1 MTQPSAPRPREGR
14 SRRRLRR
21 VIALT
26 VVSVL
31 AVIVV
36 AGVLAVTRYL
46 PAIDEAR
53 ALRSDLESMATRVR
67 AAGLDIDQPTID
79 RLNNDL
85 ATGRARLD
93 RLADLLAADPLIG
106 LARAFPATQPDV
118 QGADALAGAAGD
130 LFDAADQGLELAQR
144 YVDIKTAPAGDPGS
158 TTLSRLVEFMATS
171 RDRALVVQTS
181 LARAR
186 LALEKVPDGPG
197 GTLGTARDAIAQRI
211 DTYGPL
217 LDAYVDISERL
228 PAILGWEGPR
238 RYLVLTQNPAE
249 LRPTGGYTG
258 SYGIIGFDRGRVTER
273 TFRDVFLLDFPWDF
287 PYIEPPRELTDY
299 LLGPNQP
306 WQFADANW
314 SPDFPTSAQDALRLY
329 ANESGDDRL
338 DGVLGITTYTIDEFL
353 ELTGPIAVPEYE
365 ATIASGETT
374 LKALELTRVARPGE
388 NRKAFLSAF
397 ADRLFDSLL
406 GLPPERWVD
415 VVDQASTFRNQRLLL
430 AWFRDHDDQELAAR
444 GGFDGI
450 VRQDPGDY
458 LYPVDSNV
466 APASKI
472 HAIATRSLGLEVVI
486 DPDGH
491 ARNTLDVTWQNP
503 IDGEAGR
510 PLRELPTLETSRILG
525 MYFRVLAPENSRI
538 ESVSGGSVVE
548 LTAPAVVGEEAGRA
562 EIGNYLMVP
571 PGTTSLRYVW
581 SSPDVVDPD
590 GSGGS
595 YRLTI
600 QKQPGLLPGPLTL
613 SIRVPDG
620 FQIASAGP
628 DLVVAGNTA
637 QLTTTFIQDLE
648 VEIRYVAATPP
659 P

>member
-1 MTQPSAPRPREGR
+1 M
-14 SRRRLRR
+14 RR
-21 VIALT
+21 VVAL
-26 VVSVL
+26 SAISIL

-46 PAIDEAR
+46 PAIDDAR
-53 ALRSDLESMATRVR
+53 TLRSELETMATRVQ

-79 RLNNDL
+79 SVSDDL
-85 ATGRARLD
+85 VTGRTRLD
-93 RLADLLAADPLIG
+93 RLRNLLAADPLIG
-106 LARAFPATQPDV
+106 LARSFPPTQTDV
-118 QGADALAGAAGD
+118 LGADSLATAAGH
-130 LFDAADQGLELAQR
+130 LFDAADQGLALAQH
-144 YVDIKTAPAGDPGS
+144 YVDIKTAPADQDT
-158 TTLSRLVEFMATS
+158 TTLSRLVEFIATS
-171 RDRALVVQTS
+171 RDRALVVQAS
-181 LARAR
+181 IARAR
-186 LALEKVPDGPG
+186 VALATVPDGPG
-197 GTLGTARDAIAQRI
+197 SSLGTVRDAIGQRI
-211 DTYGPL
+211 DAYGPL
-217 LDAYVDISERL
+217 LDAYVDLSERL
-228 PAILGWEGPR
+228 PMVLGWEGPR

-287 PYIEPPRELTDY
+287 PYIAPPRELTDY

-329 ANESGDDRL
+329 ANESGDAQL
-338 DGVLGITTYTIDEFL
+338 DGVLAITTYTIDEFL
-353 ELTGPIAVPEYE
+353 ELTGPIAVPEYD

-397 ADRLFDSLL
+397 ADRLFDNLL
-406 GLPPERWVD
+406 GLPPERLVE

-430 AWFRDHDDQELAAR
+430 AWFRDHADQELAVR
-444 GGFDGI
+444 SGFDGA
-450 VRQDPGDY
+450 VRQDRGDY

-472 HAIATRSLGLEVVI
+472 NAIATRSLRLEVVI
-486 DPDGH
+486 DEEGH

-503 IDGEAGR
+503 IDDEAGR
-510 PLRELPTLETSRILG
+510 PLREVPTLETSRILG
-525 MYFRVLAPENSRI
+525 MYFRALAPEGSRI
-538 ESVSGGSVVE
+538 ESVSGGSLAR
-548 LTAPAVVGEEAGRA
+548 LTAPAVVSQEAGRA
-562 EIGNYLMVP
+562 AIGTYLMVP

-581 SSPDVVDPD
+581 TSPDVVSPGSAD
-590 GSGGS
+590 GH

-613 SIRVPDG
+613 SIRVPPG
-620 FQIASAGP
+620 SQISSVHPQLA
-628 DLVVAGNTA
+628 VAGDTA
-637 QLTTTFIQDLE
+637 QLSTTFDQDVE
-648 VEIRYVAATPP
+648 VELDYVAAPP
-659 P
+659 PP

>member
-1 MTQPSAPRPREGR
+1 MTQPSAPRPREGG

-21 VIALT
+21 AIALT

-79 RLNNDL
+79 RLNSDL

-93 RLADLLAADPLIG
+93 RLANLLAADPLIG

-581 SSPDVVDPD
+581 SSPDVVDSD

-648 VEIRYVAATPP
+648 VELRYVAATPP